1 MVSRKTVRLSD
12 EDQKNSMNTNRLQCV
27 HPSARPCACRINAC
41 LPILLTF
48 SLLVFAGCKS
58 GFGDQFS
65 WSNPFKSTKTAEKS
79 PPQDKSKSVAK
90 KDSKRTFDFDEEL
103 IRARALEKAG
113 KYEEARAV
121 YQRLIV
127 EFPDRYEGYHRLAVV
142 ADRQKRYREAQGL
155 YEEAIRLE
163 RNNPDLF
170 NDLGY
175 CFFLQGQLDKAE
187 RSLLKAVAMS
197 PSKPRYRNNLGMVYG
212 HQRRYEEAMDQFR
225 RAGSEA
231 DSQYNLAFVRAS
243 QNDFDEAKACFHRA
257 LAADPTFEPA
267 RRALDSFRKAEDD
280 PTGVYD
286 NNPVVQN
293 GTYWVPYR
301 EDGAPGTDGATQTAS
316 HNVATARDA
325 GASVLRN
332 NDAVVRQMHT
342 SAQSPLQRA
351 RVDTA
356 TRVQQGYSE

>member
-1 MVSRKTVRLSD
+1 
-12 EDQKNSMNTNRLQCV
+12 MNMNRLECDD
-27 HPSARPCACRINAC
+27 PSARPRGCRHDAC
-41 LPILLTF
+41 LPILLAC
-48 SLLVFAGCKS
+48 SLLLFAGCKS

-65 WSNPFKSTKTAEKS
+65 WSNPFKSTKTAEKN
-79 PPQDKSKSVAK
+79 PLPDKSKSVAK
-90 KDSKRTFDFDEEL
+90 KDTKRTLDFDEEI
-103 IRARALEKAG
+103 IRARGLEKSG
-113 KYEEARAV
+113 KYEEARAT

-155 YEEAIRLE
+155 YEEAIRLK
-163 RNNPDLF
+163 RDNPDLF

-187 RSLLKAVAMS
+187 RSLLKAVAMA

-231 DSQYNLAFVRAS
+231 DAQYNLAFIKAS
-243 QNDFDEAKACFHRA
+243 QNDFDGAKDCFHRA

-267 RRALDSFRKAEDD
+267 RRALDSFRKAEED
-280 PTGVYD
+280 PTGAYD
-286 NNPVVQN
+286 NSPVVQN

-301 EDGAPGTDGATQTAS
+301 EDGTPGADGATQTAS
-316 HNVATARDA
+316 LNAPMGKGDGV
-325 GASVLRN
+325 SVLRN
-332 NDAVVRQMHT
+332 NDAAVRQMHT
-342 SAQSPLQRA
+342 SAQAPLRQA

-356 TRVQQGYSE
+356 NRVQQGYSE